1 MNINMQG
8 LNLLNRPM
16 SKAMQD
22 RMERQAK
29 RDNQI
34 AFFEK
39 QKENLKNMKT
49 NSLEDI
55 QRKLD
60 MFQQYDDQIDAAKAS
75 YNNSQM
81 FHILDEARERGEKI
95 AEEAEK
101 MAPKTPEERREEM
114 IEEATGI
121 DNDKGILSE
130 VMDEL
135 EEQVEE
141 ITEMTEDMAELN
153 EEKLEALSDEA
164 LDETDAAAIEQV
176 KEQNDMLA
184 DRTLP
189 EKYRHIDYHI

>member
-16 SKAMQD
+16 SKATQD

-39 QKENLKNMKT
+39 QKDNLKNMKT

-60 MFQQYDDQIDAAKAS
+60 MFQQYDDQIDAAKVS

-121 DNDKGILSE
+121 DKDKGILSE

-135 EEQVEE
+135 EEQIEE

-153 EEKLEALSDEA
+153 EENLEALSDEA

-184 DRTLP
+184 DKTLP
-189 EKYRHIDYHI
+189 EKYRHIDFHI

>member
-121 DNDKGILSE
+121 DKDKGIFSE

-135 EEQVEE
+135 EEQIEE

>member
-1 MNINMQG
+1 MNINIQG
-8 LNLLNRPM
+8 LNLLNRPT
-16 SKAMQD
+16 SKAAQD

-34 AFFEK
+34 AFLEK

-60 MFQQYDDQIDAAKAS
+60 MFQQYDDQIDAAKAA

-114 IEEATGI
+114 IEEATGV
-121 DNDKGILSE
+121 DKDKGILSD

-135 EEQVEE
+135 EEQIEE
-141 ITEMTEDMAELN
+141 LTEISEDMAELN
-153 EEKLEALSDEA
+153 EENLEELSDEA
-164 LDETDAAAIEQV
+164 LAEADAAAIAQV
-176 KEQNDMLA
+176 KEQNNMLV
-184 DRTLP
+184 DKTLP

>member
-16 SKAMQD
+16 SKATQD
-22 RMERQAK
+22 RMERQVG

-75 YNNSQM
+75 YNNYQM

-121 DNDKGILSE
+121 DKDKGILSE

-135 EEQVEE
+135 EDQIEE
-141 ITEMTEDMAELN
+141 LAEMTEDMAELN
-153 EEKLEALSDEA
+153 EENLEALSDESLA
-164 LDETDAAAIEQV
+164 EADAAAIAKA
-176 KEQNDMLA
+176 KELNNVPLDKA
-184 DRTLP
+184 LP

>member
-1 MNINMQG
+1 MNISMQG

-16 SKAMQD
+16 SKATQD

-39 QKENLKNMKT
+39 QKDNLKNMKT

-101 MAPKTPEERREEM
+101 MAPKTPEERREEL

-121 DNDKGILSE
+121 DKDKGILSE

-135 EEQVEE
+135 EEQIEE

-153 EEKLEALSDEA
+153 EENLEALSDEA

-184 DRTLP
+184 GRTLP

>member
-16 SKAMQD
+16 SKATQD

-60 MFQQYDDQIDAAKAS
+60 MFQQYDDQIDAAKAP

-121 DNDKGILSE
+121 DKDKGILSE

-135 EEQVEE
+135 EEQTEE
-141 ITEMTEDMAELN
+141 ITEMTELN
-153 EEKLEALSDEA
+153 DENLEALSDESLA
-164 LDETDAAAIEQV
+164 EADAAAIAQA
-176 KEQNDMLA
+176 KELNNMPVDKA
-184 DRTLP
+184 LP

>member
-16 SKAMQD
+16 SKATQD

-75 YNNSQM
+75 YNHSQM

-95 AEEAEK
+95 AEAAEK

-114 IEEATGI
+114 IEEATGV
-121 DNDKGILSE
+121 DKDKGILADA
-130 VMDEL
+130 MDEL
-135 EEQVEE
+135 EEQIEE
-141 ITEMTEDMAELN
+141 LTEMSEDMAELN
-153 EEKLEALSDEA
+153 EENLEELSDEA
-164 LDETDAAAIEQV
+164 LAEADAAAIAQV
-176 KEQNDMLA
+176 KEQNNMLV
-184 DRTLP
+184 DKTLP

>member
-8 LNLLNRPM
+8 LNLLNRPT
-16 SKAMQD
+16 SKAAQD

-34 AFFEK
+34 AFLEK

-60 MFQQYDDQIDAAKAS
+60 MFQQYDDQIEAAKAA

-95 AEEAEK
+95 AEEAKK

-121 DNDKGILSE
+121 DKDKGILSE

-135 EEQVEE
+135 EDQIEE
-141 ITEMTEDMAELN
+141 ITEMSEDMADLN
-153 EEKLEALSDEA
+153 EEKMAELSDEA
-164 LDETDAAAIEQV
+164 IAETDAEALAGAEELSGTAA
-176 KEQNDMLA
+176 
-184 DRTLP
+184 
-189 EKYRHIDYHI
+189 EKVIPQKYKHIDLHI

>member
-121 DNDKGILSE
+121 DKDKGILSE

-153 EEKLEALSDEA
+153 EENLEALSDEA

>member
-8 LNLLNRPM
+8 LNLLNRPT
-16 SKAMQD
+16 SKAAQD

-34 AFFEK
+34 AFLEK

-60 MFQQYDDQIDAAKAS
+60 MFQQYDDQIDAAKAA

-101 MAPKTPEERREEM
+101 MAPKTPEERREDM

-121 DNDKGILSE
+121 DKDKGILSE

-135 EEQVEE
+135 EDQIEE
-141 ITEMTEDMAELN
+141 ITEMAEDMAEIS
-153 EEKLEALSDEA
+153 EENLDELSEEALASA
-164 LDETDAAAIEQV
+164 DAAEMAQAEEI
-176 KEQNDMLA
+176 KDMQAGNAAL
-184 DRTLP
+184 
-189 EKYRHIDYHI
+189 EKYKHIDLHI

>member
-16 SKAMQD
+16 SKATQD
-22 RMERQAK
+22 RMERQAM

-60 MFQQYDDQIDAAKAS
+60 MFKQYDDQIDAAKAS

-101 MAPKTPEERREEM
+101 MAPKTPEELREEM

-121 DNDKGILSE
+121 DKDDGILSE

-135 EEQVEE
+135 EEQIEE

-153 EEKLEALSDEA
+153 EENLEALSDEA

-184 DRTLP
+184 DKTLP
-189 EKYRHIDYHI
+189 EKYRHIDYHV

>member
-16 SKAMQD
+16 SKATQD

-39 QKENLKNMKT
+39 QKENLKNMKS

-121 DNDKGILSE
+121 DKDKGIFSE

-135 EEQVEE
+135 EDQIEE
-141 ITEMTEDMAELN
+141 LTEMAELS
-153 EEKLEALSDEA
+153 EENLEALSDEA
-164 LDETDAAAIEQV
+164 LAVTDAAAIAQA
-176 KEQNDMLA
+176 KEINNMPVDKA
-184 DRTLP
+184 LP

>member
-16 SKAMQD
+16 SKATQD

-81 FHILDEARERGEKI
+81 FHILDE
-95 AEEAEK
+95 
-101 MAPKTPEERREEM
+101 PENAVKRLLKKLRRWLQRLR
-114 IEEATGI
+114 
-121 DNDKGILSE
+121 KS
-130 VMDEL
+130 V
-135 EEQVEE
+135 VR
-141 ITEMTEDMAELN
+141 
-153 EEKLEALSDEA
+153 K
-164 LDETDAAAIEQV
+164 
-176 KEQNDMLA
+176 
-184 DRTLP
+184 
-189 EKYRHIDYHI
+189 

>member
-16 SKAMQD
+16 SKATQD

-49 NSLEDI
+49 DSLEDI

-121 DNDKGILSE
+121 DKDKGIISE

-135 EEQVEE
+135 EDQIEE
-141 ITEMTEDMAELN
+141 LTEMAELN
-153 EEKLEALSDEA
+153 EENLEALSDEA
-164 LDETDAAAIEQV
+164 IAESDAAAIAQAKELNNMQV
-176 KEQNDMLA
+176 DKM
-184 DRTLP
+184 LP

>member
-16 SKAMQD
+16 SKATQD

-39 QKENLKNMKT
+39 QKENLKNIKS
-49 NSLEDI
+49 NSLEYI

-60 MFQQYDDQIDAAKAS
+60 MFQQYDDQIDAAKAA

-101 MAPKTPEERREEM
+101 MAPKTPEERREDM

-121 DNDKGILSE
+121 DKDKGILSE

-135 EEQVEE
+135 EDQIEE
-141 ITEMTEDMAELN
+141 ITEMAEDMAEIS
-153 EEKLEALSDEA
+153 EENLDELSEEALASA
-164 LDETDAAAIEQV
+164 DAAEMAQAKELNNLQV
-176 KEQNDMLA
+176 DKM
-184 DRTLP
+184 LP

>member
-8 LNLLNRPM
+8 LNFLSSPG
-16 SKAMQD
+16 SKAVAD
-22 RMERQAK
+22 RMARQQK
-29 RDNQI
+29 RDDTI
-34 AFFEK
+34 AFLEK

-101 MAPKTPEERREEM
+101 MAPKTLEERREEI

-121 DNDKGILSE
+121 DKDKGIFSE

-135 EEQVEE
+135 EEQIEE

>member
-81 FHILDEARERGEKI
+81 FHIMDEARERGEKI

-121 DNDKGILSE
+121 DKDKGILSE

-153 EEKLEALSDEA
+153 EENLEALSDEA

>member
-16 SKAMQD
+16 SKATQD

-101 MAPKTPEERREEM
+101 TAPKTPEERREEM

-121 DNDKGILSE
+121 DKDKGILSE

-135 EEQVEE
+135 EEQIEE

-153 EEKLEALSDEA
+153 EENLEALSDEA

-184 DRTLP
+184 DKTLP